1 MTQHPSEHG
10 PAAVANEAAEFRPY
24 IPAEQAVPEFS
35 FKAVIWGAIFGVI
48 FGAVTVYLG
57 LRAGLTVSASIPIA
71 VLSISILRW
80 LGKLGMGR
88 PTILENNI
96 VQTTGSAG
104 ESVAAGVVFTI
115 PALIFLGFRDA
126 FEYWRIFFLALVGG
140 WLGVL
145 FMIPLR
151 RYLIVK
157 EHRALKYPEGKACAD
172 VLVAGEKGGSFAGK
186 VFSGFGLGIVYKLF
200 NEGLLAWRPRPA
212 YQPGWYPGGSI
223 AADVTPEYFG
233 VGYII
238 GPRVAGTIFAGGVLS
253 WLVLIPLIKF
263 FGQHIPEAIF
273 PATQPIAELAPAQIW
288 SAYIRS
294 IGAGAVAAA
303 GTITLGRTMP
313 TIVESFRAAFK
324 DLLKGAEARRAFT
337 RTDRDMPLTVVAG
350 GSLVLMLAIW
360 GVLSLL
366 IHPGHTGSNFV
377 AALLLTGFGFIFV
390 TVSSRIVG
398 LIGSSANP
406 ISGMTIAT
414 LIAVSLIFLAV
425 GWTGGSYAAVAL
437 SVGAVV
443 CIAAANAGATSQD
456 LKTGF
461 LIGAT
466 PWKQQ
471 IGLMIGVTFSV
482 LVIGGTMLLLNRA
495 YTRIHPVVFED
506 VRLGDEIR
514 PVEEIEHEGRTYL
527 LVNVLGSAR
536 IPDGAYLLDEDAQAI
551 RFQEIS
557 GIGSRDLPAPQAT
570 LMATVINGILTRKLQ
585 WGLVLF
591 GIFIVLTLELC
602 GVRSLAFAVGSYLPI
617 STTAPIFV
625 GGLVKYAVE
634 KIWKVPEAEAESGS
648 GALFAAGLIAGGSIG
663 GLILA
668 GVIGSAFDAR
678 FGYSLLDGE
687 SVGTTYWPGIANSHI
702 VALLVFFVMAGALFM
717 VGRKR
722 QTLE

>member
-1 MTQHPSEHG
+1 MTPNAPEQISPTEQNDG
-10 PAAVANEAAEFRPY
+10 KTFKPF
-24 IPAEQAVPEFS
+24 IPAEQSIPEFS
-35 FKAVIWGAIFGVI
+35 FKAVIGGAVFGVI

-71 VLSISILRW
+71 VLSISVLRW
-80 LGKLGMGR
+80 LGRIGLGR

-126 FEYWRIFFLALVGG
+126 LEYWRIFFLALVGG
-140 WLGVL
+140 WLGVF

-157 EHRALKYPEGKACAD
+157 EHGTLKYPEGKACAD

-186 VFSGFGLGIVYKLF
+186 VFSGFGIGLVYKLV
-200 NEGLLAWRPRPA
+200 NEGLLAWRPRPG

-223 AADVTPEYFG
+223 AADVTPEYLG

-273 PATQPIAELAPAQIW
+273 PATLPIAELTPAQIW
-288 SAYIRS
+288 SSYIRS

-303 GTITLGRTMP
+303 GTITLGRTLP

-324 DLLKGAEARRAFT
+324 DLLQSSQERQALT
-337 RTDRDMPLTVVAG
+337 RVDRDIPLTVVAI
-350 GSLVLMLAIW
+350 GSFVMLLAIW
-360 GVLSLL
+360 AVLSLL
-366 IHPGHTGSNFV
+366 INPGHTGSNL
-377 AALLLTGFGFIFV
+377 AAAVLLTAFGFIFV

-398 LIGSSANP
+398 IIGSSANP

-425 GWTGGSYAAVAL
+425 GWTGGTYAAVAL
-437 SVGAVV
+437 CVGAVV
-443 CIAAANAGATSQD
+443 CIAAANGGATSQD
-456 LKTGF
+456 LKTGY
-461 LIGAT
+461 LVGAT

-471 IGLMIGVTFSV
+471 IGLMIGVTCSV
-482 LVIGGTMLLLNRA
+482 LVIGGTMLMLNRA
-495 YTRIHPVVFED
+495 YTRTVAAEFDNVRVGGEIKPVGEVT
-506 VRLGDEIR
+506 
-514 PVEEIEHEGRTYL
+514 HEGKTYSR
-527 LVNVLGSAR
+527 VNVIGSER
-536 IPDGAYLLDEDAQAI
+536 IPDGAYLLDEQAGVI
-551 RFQEIS
+551 RYQEIA
-557 GIGSRDLPAPQAT
+557 GIGSRDLAAPQAT
-570 LMATVINGILTRKLQ
+570 LMATVINGILTRRLQ

-591 GIFIVLTLELC
+591 GVFIVITLELC
-602 GVRSLAFAVGSYLPI
+602 GVKSLAFAVGSYLPI

-625 GGLVKYAVE
+625 GGLVKYLVE
-634 KIWKVPEAEAESGS
+634 KVWKVPEAEAESGS

-668 GVIGSAFDAR
+668 AVIGSGVDAR
-678 FGYSLLDGE
+678 FGYSLLE
-687 SVGTTYWPGIANSHI
+687 ERSIGTTLWPGIAHSPF
-702 VALLVFFVMAGALFM
+702 VALLAFAAMAGGLFA
-717 VGRKR
+717 VGRKK
-722 QTLE
+722 LE